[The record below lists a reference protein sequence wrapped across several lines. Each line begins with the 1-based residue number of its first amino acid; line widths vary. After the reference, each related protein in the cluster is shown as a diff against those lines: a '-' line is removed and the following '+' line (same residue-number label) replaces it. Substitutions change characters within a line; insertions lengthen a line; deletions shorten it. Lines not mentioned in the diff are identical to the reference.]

1 MHESEKPLLLLP
13 ICADVKIHLFEC
25 ECVAR
30 NPVDS
35 LQCVS
40 WENMR
45 LQGAPLSNVENFDA
59 RRIAV
64 FVEHYM
70 HTNARYLFF
79 ASTRPRG
86 TDGRSVSYM
95 IIGQRQRLC

>member
-45 LQGAPLSNVENFDA
+45 LQGAPFSNVENFDA
-59 RRIAV
+59 RRITAL
-64 FVEHYM
+64 VERYM

-79 ASTRPRG
+79 ASIRHRG
-86 TDGRSVSYM
+86 AVERSESFV
-95 IIGQRQRLC
+95 IID